1 MSNKKD
7 FELNENE
14 LDGVAGGYMVYG
26 ANSGESIAAGIDKK
40 TLKEDIR
47 AFYGDNSFEE
57 AQAYAKNNLMENPK
71 VKK

>member
-1 MSNKKD
+1 MS
-7 FELNENE
+7 
-14 LDGVAGGYMVYG
+14 
-26 ANSGESIAAGIDKK
+26 DKK